1 MTITKTLADVA
12 ALSLNA
18 VRTLENHGLD
28 YCCGGK
34 QSFDEACLAKGLDPD
49 SVLKEIE
56 GADASGGPVKDWQT
70 APLGEL
76 VRHIV
81 STHHEYLKLELPAI
95 GSRMDKVLAV
105 HGARDPERLKRAS
118 SLAAAAASAR
128 RALNS
133 TSFSSQRA
141 TKPLHR
147 SRIAANA
154 RRRKSYAKPHP
165 DWGMAD

>member
-12 ALSLNA
+12 AVSLNA

-34 QSFDEACLAKGLDPD
+34 QSFDEACLEKGLDPD

-56 GADASGGPVKDWQT
+56 GAEASGAQVKDWQT

-81 STHHEYLKLELPAI
+81 TTHHEYLKLELPAL
-95 GSRMDKVLAV
+95 GSRVDKVLAV
-105 HGARDPERLKRAS
+105 HGAHDPETLRPMAEVFCALRAEME
-118 SLAAAAASAR
+118 
-128 RALNS
+128 
-133 TSFSSQRA
+133 
-141 TKPLHR
+141 LHMNKEET
-147 SRIAANA
+147 ILF
-154 RRRKSYAKPHP
+154 PFI
-165 DWGMAD
+165 